1 MENASYIGSD
11 IIDQNY
17 LKYTGW
23 SESNLCVQQY
33 FSKDTVRTISR
44 KVSELTMGVDPENR
58 TIVVPDNR
66 IIEVMNS
73 VWSGYRPPT
82 GDIYSRYIVPS
93 GDEMSDNQRMID
105 QCIEIIVSFARNTI
119 GIEENNK
126 KLTAWTT
133 VYGDFNEHQL
143 RQHPPIKIRNKR
155 PNPLEFNMNY

>member
-1 MENASYIGSD
+1 MENAAYIGGD

-17 LKYTGW
+17 LKYAGW

-33 FSKDTVRTISR
+33 FSPGTVNTISR
-44 KVSELTMGVDPENR
+44 KVSELTLGVDPHNR
-58 TIVVPDNR
+58 KIVVPDHR

-73 VWSGYRPPT
+73 VWNGYTPPT
-82 GDIYSRYIVPS
+82 GDIYSRFIVPS
-93 GDEMSDNQRMID
+93 GDELSDTQRMID
-105 QCIEIIVSFARNTI
+105 QCIEIIVSFVRNTI